1 MSDSEPRRA
10 RVLVVDDSA
19 FMRRLVSDVIAESG
33 EFDVVGTARDGMHA
47 LTQVLELQPDIVTL
61 DIDMPGQD
69 GLAVL
74 REIMARDPRPVIMLS
89 AGGADGGVEAT
100 LRALELGAVEFVRKP
115 SGAISLD
122 LDAVREQLLDALRAA
137 ACSNRETLRRPQ
149 ARASATNG
157 TAPSTSSSAS
167 ARASARASASV
178 TGVVHAATSAPP
190 EIRHAERNAD
200 DAQPTSATTLVCIAA
215 STGGP
220 AALARVIPKI
230 PRLRDTAICI
240 AQHMP
245 PGFTASL
252 ARRLDASSRMTV
264 REATD
269 GEPLR
274 AGHVYIAPGGQHLRI
289 GLRAGVTVLQLD
301 SDAPL
306 WGVRP
311 AADHLFHSG
320 AAVFGRRCIGVVMTG
335 MGCDGADGLFAVR
348 HAGGLGLVQD
358 EPTSVI
364 PGMPRAALLHAGA
377 ERVAPLEEIAAA
389 ITELVALRA
398 PVAAAA
404 ARPVLSPERPTRVR
418 GVS

>member
-100 LRALELGAVEFVRKP
+100 LRALDLGAVEFVRKP

-157 TAPSTSSSAS
+157 TVANGSAS
-167 ARASARASASV
+167 A
-178 TGVVHAATSAPP
+178 TGVVPGATSATTPV
-190 EIRHAERNAD
+190 RYAERHAD
-200 DAQPTSATTLVCIAA
+200 DAQQTSATMLVCIAA

-220 AALARVIPKI
+220 AALAHVIPKI

-289 GLRAGVTVLQLD
+289 GHHGGETVLLLN

-311 AADHLFHSG
+311 AADHLFQSA
-320 AAVFGRRCIGVVMTG
+320 AAVFGRRCLGVVMTG

-358 EPTSVI
+358 EPSSVI

-404 ARPVLSPERPTRVR
+404 VRPVLSTERPTRVR
-418 GVS
+418 GAS

>member
-33 EFDVVGTARDGMHA
+33 EFDVVGTARDGVHA

-149 ARASATNG
+149 TRANA
-157 TAPSTSSSAS
+157 
-167 ARASARASASV
+167 
-178 TGVVHAATSAPP
+178 TGVVSATASAVT
-190 EIRHAERNAD
+190 EVKHVERNAERSAERNAD
-200 DAQPTSATTLVCIAA
+200 AAQQTSATTLVCIAA

-220 AALARVIPKI
+220 AALARVIPKL

-245 PGFTASL
+245 PGFTGSL

-289 GLRAGVTVLQLD
+289 GQRAGVTVLLLD

-311 AADHLFHSG
+311 AADHLFQSA
-320 AAVFGRRCIGVVMTG
+320 AAVFGPRCIGVVMTG

-358 EPTSVI
+358 EPSSVI

-377 ERVAPLEEIAAA
+377 ERVAPLEEISAA
-389 ITELVALRA
+389 ITELVALRE
-398 PVAAAA
+398 PVAAAMN
-404 ARPVLSPERPTRVR
+404 RTVLAHERPTRVR